1 MGGTMVTQGG
11 GPGCEPRVVVPGIAD
26 QTGGIFLAYGI
37 SMALI
42 ARERFGVGQQVDSSL
57 YGGQIALLA
66 ANVTG
71 ALRMGA
77 HQRTRP
83 QGSPVF
89 KPYGCA
95 DDKWLCVAILDPA
108 VYPRLCAALGRP
120 DLATDERFAEPF
132 NRWANADALEVELTA
147 VFRSGNR
154 DEWLERMIAHDLPCS
169 PVQDFADVGNDPQ
182 ALTNGYVTT
191 VEHPN
196 LGTLKVVGS
205 PVRLTETPASVRM
218 PAPEL
223 GQHTEELLLELGYDW
238 ETIAKLRTDEII

>member
-1 MGGTMVTQGG
+1 
-11 GPGCEPRVVVPGIAD
+11 
-26 QTGGIFLAYGI
+26 
-37 SMALI
+37 
-42 ARERFGVGQQVDSSL
+42 
-57 YGGQIALLA
+57 
-66 ANVTG
+66 
-71 ALRMGA
+71 MGA
-77 HQRTRP
+77 HQHTRP

-95 DDKWLCVAILDPA
+95 DDRWLCIAILDPA

-132 NRWANADALEVELTA
+132 NRWSNADALEVELTA

-154 DEWLERMIAHDLPCS
+154 DEWLKRLIAHDVPCS

-182 ALTNGYVTT
+182 ALANGYVTT
-191 VEHPN
+191 VEHPS
-196 LGTLKVVGS
+196 LGTLRVVGS

-223 GQHTEELLLELGYDW
+223 GQHTEELLLEVGYDW